1 MKTIDEIIEKI
12 KKDRASAQLVIT
24 SSSNPYMTQFFDGV
38 ESECNE
44 LLQFI
49 FINEEK

>member
-12 KKDRASAQLVIT
+12 KQDKVHAQFVST
-24 SSSNPYMTQFFDGV
+24 GNSSNSSTRQFFDGV
-38 ESECNE
+38 ETECDE

-49 FINEEK
+49 NEEK